1 MADEE
6 TTELSNEGTGAE
18 QPKKKLVPIIAALGL
33 LFVLSGAGNFIHL
46 KMTYVPPLADE
57 HDEHLVQAEEQVSH
71 ARPVRSIDLSDE
83 VLEEKKQVEPP
94 GPVLTI
100 DLSDEADDS
109 LMAARAR
116 ARAIADSLAIIRA
129 DSIAH
134 EDSIRTLIADLRSSV
149 QRGDSLLNLSQREL
163 TRVQR
168 ALETKMVAV
177 DSVNYKQATKL
188 AKIVENMPAE
198 EAAKM
203 MEALSD
209 AMVINILMQLK
220 QRQAA
225 KIMAAFSASRS
236 ARLSEAIL
244 KPVVQG

>member
-6 TTELSNEGTGAE
+6 TTQLSDEVTAEE
-18 QPKKKLVPIIAALGL
+18 QPKAKLLPFIVFLAL
-33 LFVLSGAGNFIHL
+33 LFVLSSAANYIHL
-46 KMTYVPPLADE
+46 KMTYIPSETEPLAVLD
-57 HDEHLVQAEEQVSH
+57 EEQVSH
-71 ARPVRSIDLSDE
+71 KKPVTSISLSDE
-83 VLEEKKQVEPP
+83 VIVEEEPEEPP
-94 GPVLTI
+94 GPILTI
-100 DLSDEADDS
+100 DLSDDEENS
-109 LMAARAR
+109 ERAARAR
-116 ARAIADSLAIIRA
+116 AKAIADSLAKVRA
-129 DSIAH
+129 DSIAR
-134 EDSIRTLIADLRSSV
+134 EDSIRTLIADLRYGV
-149 QRGDSLLNLSQREL
+149 HRGDSLLTVTQREL
-163 TRVQR
+163 KRTKR
-168 ALETKMVAV
+168 ALEAQIIKI
-177 DSVNYKQATKL
+177 DSVNYKQAVKL

-244 KPVVQG
+244 KPVVQS